1 MKPPAM
7 SATTTPPSRLRE
19 WLTWLCVSTPYLLL
33 LGLVTLALHVRLG
46 LGRWPVPIFENY
58 VTVPYL
64 LHEHY
69 VYTWLLLTV
78 IGSLPAWG
86 LLLRA
91 FP

>member
-7 SATTTPPSRLRE
+7 SATTTPHSRLRE
-19 WLTWLCVSTPYLLL
+19 WLTWICVSTPYLLL